1 MLICVI
7 QKSFMWTFV
16 FICRPTR
23 KHFQWNQNTKS
34 HGRFCPPSSRRR
46 RLTVSAG
53 RSGYARGTGR
63 KKILKLR
70 CRSASWCRRKHL
82 DFWERRGW
90 FRCRGNAKSMQMPCN
105 FNKLKTFFEKN
116 KTMPDLV
123 NLKFFE
129 IFTILTSFSTILH
142 LLSQLAH
149 WAD

>member
-1 MLICVI
+1 
-7 QKSFMWTFV
+7 
-16 FICRPTR
+16 
-23 KHFQWNQNTKS
+23 
-34 HGRFCPPSSRRR
+34 
-46 RLTVSAG
+46 
-53 RSGYARGTGR
+53 
-63 KKILKLR
+63 
-70 CRSASWCRRKHL
+70 
-82 DFWERRGW
+82 
-90 FRCRGNAKSMQMPCN
+90 MPCN